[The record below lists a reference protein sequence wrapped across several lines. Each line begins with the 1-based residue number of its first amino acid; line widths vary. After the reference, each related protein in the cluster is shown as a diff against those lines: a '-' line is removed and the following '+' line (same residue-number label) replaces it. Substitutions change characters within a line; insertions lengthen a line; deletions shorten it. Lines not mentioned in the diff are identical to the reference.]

1 MNHRRS
7 PIVRVHR
14 KLTSRAG
21 RLLAALFVCNSVMGG
36 GCLDSEI
43 AKRFRT
49 AYVPGLVEGLSTAV
63 STPGDAE
70 TGLRRA
76 WAALFEGLGAALTVR
91 S

>member
-1 MNHRRS
+1 MTHRRS
-7 PIVRVHR
+7 PIVRVHH

-21 RLLAALFVCNSVMGG
+21 RLFAALFVCHSIVG
-36 GCLDSEI
+36 GCMDSEI
-43 AKRFRT
+43 GKRFRT

-91 S
+91 E